1 MHRVVVT
8 GMGLVTPLG
17 CGIDINWNNLISGI
31 SGAKRISKFDV
42 SNYKCQVACEVP
54 VESEI
59 AGSFIAEEWIDK
71 KELKKLDEFIKYSLA
86 AGEEAFKHS
95 KLMDIEDPNS
105 FRSGCIIG
113 SGMGGLPGIEETSL
127 SFNNGKKI
135 SPFFITGRIINMSA
149 GYLSIKYNLKG
160 PNYSTVSACA
170 SSAHAIGESFRLIQ
184 HGQADIMMTGGA
196 EATISPIGIEGFTA
210 CKALSTKYNENPQKA
225 SRPFDNERD
234 GFVMGEGSAI
244 LILEEMDHALRRN
257 ANILAEIV
265 GYGMSSDAY
274 HYTLPE
280 PSGDGAYRA
289 MQNALNDAKIN
300 SEKVDYINAHGTST
314 PSGDKV
320 EALAIER
327 MFEDCKRGINVSS
340 TKSQIGHLLGAAG
353 GVEAAYSI
361 LCLNNKKMP
370 YTLNLENAIKT
381 KNINFIREKPID
393 FDINYVLSNSF
404 GFGGT
409 NVSLILK
416 KFNESKLQ

>member
-1 MHRVVVT
+1 MKRVVVT

-17 CGIDINWNNLISGI
+17 CGTDINWRNLISGV
-31 SGAKRISKFDV
+31 SGAKKISKFDV
-42 SNYKCQVACEVP
+42 NDYKCQVACEVP
-54 VESEI
+54 TDREM
-59 AGSFIAEEWIDK
+59 AGSFVADEWIDK
-71 KELKKLDEFIKYSLA
+71 KEIKKLDEFIKYSLA
-86 AGEEAFKHS
+86 AGEEAFQQS
-95 KLMDIEDPNS
+95 KLMSIEDPDS

-113 SGMGGLPGIEETSL
+113 SGMGGLPGIEDTSL
-127 SFNNGKKI
+127 SFNKGKKI

-210 CKALSTKYNENPQKA
+210 CKALSTKFNESPQKA
-225 SRPFDNERD
+225 SRPFDEARD
-234 GFVMGEGSAI
+234 GFVMGEGSAV
-244 LILEEMDHALRRN
+244 LILEEMEHALRRN
-257 ANILAEIV
+257 ASILAEIS

-289 MQNALNDAKIN
+289 MKNALDDAKIT
-300 SEKVDYINAHGTST
+300 SDKVDYINAHGTST

-327 MFEDCKRGINVSS
+327 IFESCKRKIKVSS

-353 GVEAAYSI
+353 GVEAVYSI
-361 LCLNNKKMP
+361 LCLNNNRLP
-370 YTLNLENAIKT
+370 HTLNLESAIET
-381 KNINFIREKPID
+381 KKID
-393 FDINYVLSNSF
+393 FIAEKAIDHDTSYILSNSF

-409 NVSLILK
+409 NVSLVLE
-416 KFNESKLQ
+416 KFNESKFQ

>member
-1 MHRVVVT
+1 MKRVVVT
-8 GMGLVTPLG
+8 GIGLVTPLG
-17 CGIDINWNNLISGI
+17 CGTDINWKNLISGV
-31 SGAKRISKFDV
+31 SGAKKISKFDAN
-42 SNYKCQVACEVP
+42 NYKCQVACEVP
-54 VESEI
+54 TDGKT
-59 AGSFIAEEWIDK
+59 AGSFVAEDWIDK
-71 KELKKLDEFIKYSLA
+71 KELKKLDEFLKYSLA
-86 AGEEAFKHS
+86 AGEEAFQQS
-95 KLMDIEDPNS
+95 KLMNIEDPDS

-127 SFNNGKKI
+127 SFKNGKRI

-184 HGQADIMMTGGA
+184 HGQADIMMTGGT
-196 EATISPIGIEGFTA
+196 EATISPVGIEGFTA

-225 SRPFDNERD
+225 SRPFDAERD

-244 LILEEMDHALRRN
+244 LILEEMEHALRRN

-320 EALAIER
+320 EVLAIER
-327 MFEDCKRGINVSS
+327 MFEECKRKINVSS

-361 LCLNNKKMP
+361 LCINNKKLP
-370 YTLNLENAIKT
+370 YTLNLENVIDA
-381 KNINFIREKPID
+381 KNINFIREKAMD
-393 FDINYVLSNSF
+393 SDINFVLSNSF

>member
-1 MHRVVVT
+1 MKRVVVT

-17 CGIDINWNNLISGI
+17 CGIDINWKNLISGV
-31 SGAKRISKFDV
+31 SGANKISKFDA

-54 VESEI
+54 LDSETE
-59 AGSFIAEEWIDK
+59 GSFVAEDWIDK
-71 KELKKLDEFIKYSLA
+71 KEIKKLDDFLKYSLA
-86 AGEEAFKHS
+86 AGEEAFQQS
-95 KLMDIEDPNS
+95 KLTSIQDPVS
-105 FRSGCIIG
+105 YRSGCIIG

-184 HGQADIMMTGGA
+184 HGQADIMMTGGT

-210 CKALSTKYNENPQKA
+210 CKALSTKYNENPHKA
-225 SRPFDNERD
+225 SRPFDDERD

-244 LILEEMDHALRRN
+244 LILEEMEHAIRRN
-257 ANILAEIV
+257 ANIFGEIT

-289 MQNALNDAKIN
+289 MQNALKDAKIN
-300 SEKVDYINAHGTST
+300 LDKVDYINAHGTST

-327 MFEDCKRGINVSS
+327 IFEDCKRKINVSS

-361 LCLNNKKMP
+361 LCLINKKLP
-370 YTLNLENAIKT
+370 YTLNLENTIET
-381 KNINFIREKPID
+381 KAINFIREKAID
-393 FDINYVLSNSF
+393 LDINCILSNSF

-409 NVSLILK
+409 NVSLIFE